1 MAYCNS
7 LVGIPKDC
15 GDNNSGSLEEVLIG
29 SFEDVLELTVTSTG
43 DPDTDGEVT
52 AVTREVGTQFEQFT
66 FPKDTSIFSEE
77 LVVDLVADS
86 NGFSQTIEMGFRRI
100 DLRKRNAI
108 ALLVQ
113 GRRDLV
119 AAVKDT
125 NGDHWLLGT
134 DQGLRVSANSK
145 TSNGTRAAGQ
155 ALPVT
160 LTSEYE
166 KYQMYKMTKVA
177 YDSLLVVVPAPL
189 P

>member
-7 LVGIPKDC
+7 LIGIPKDC

-29 SFEDVLELTVTSTG
+29 SFEDVLELTVSTG
-43 DPDTDGEVT
+43 GTPETDGEVT
-52 AVTREVGTQFEQFT
+52 AVTRTATTKFEQFT
-66 FPKDTSIFSEE
+66 FPKDTSTFGEE
-77 LVVDLVADS
+77 AVIDLVADT
-86 NGFSQTIEMGFRRI
+86 NGWSQTIEMGFRRI

-108 ALLVQ
+108 ALLTQ

-134 DQGLRVSANSK
+134 DQGLRVSANAK
-145 TSNGTRAAGQ
+145 TSNSTRAAGQ

-166 KYQMYKMTKVA
+166 KYQMYRITKAA
-177 YDSLLVVVPAPL
+177 YDGLLVAAV
-189 P
+189 